1 MSPNAGLPAATT
13 TANCEAVLDEI
24 GRVVVGKR
32 AALSLILTTVLG
44 GGHVLIEDLPGLG
57 KTLIARSFAA
67 ALGLEFT
74 RVQFTPDLLPADL
87 LGSTVYDMQS
97 GRFEFR
103 RGPIFTNLLLAD
115 EINRTP
121 PKTQAALLESMAEG
135 QVSIDG
141 VTHKLPAPFI
151 VLATDNPIEYEG
163 TYPLPEAQPDRFAIP
178 LELRYLS
185 EQEEASMLRRR
196 LDRGSAQPTVNQV
209 VDAHDLIA
217 MRDSVEQ
224 VTVHDDVLRYVVSL
238 ATATRQHPQVA
249 VGASPRAELDLVQL
263 ARAKALLLGRDY
275 VIPEDVK
282 SLAVP
287 TMAHRISLRPEMWV
301 RRVHGSDVVEELL
314 RRLPVPRAKGP
325 RCGGTVGG
333 APGPGGQGADGVIE
347 PRRSEVELDW
357 RPSPL
362 TRAVVTCAAA
372 GLAVAVI
379 GGFWQLIAFA
389 APLVGVLM
397 SIGWQRGVPKVHVYG
412 EPGSLRCFESEETRL
427 SVWAV
432 AETTDVTVALTVGA
446 VDGMRLETVEPDSQQ
461 RRTVAAT
468 ADKWGRYPIVARVN
482 VVARGGLV
490 LGTGVADAANVFVF
504 PLAPPQS
511 TAIPRTELLD
521 RLGTHLT
528 RHIGPGVEYAD
539 VRLYVPGDQL
549 RTVNW
554 PVSARRGHL
563 HVTER
568 LTDRAAD
575 VVVLIDG
582 YPQPPGPATDAT
594 DRIVRGAVQ
603 VVQSALRSGDRA
615 GIVALGGRHP
625 RWLEADIGRRQF
637 YRILDAVLTAG
648 DFETTPGT
656 LAPRAALPPGA
667 IVIAFSTLLDTEFA
681 LALIDLRKRGHTV
694 VAVDVLEGAPFEAGR
709 DRLVARMW
717 SLQRSFMYRDMG
729 TIGVDVVSWHGDATL
744 DQAVHLVPD
753 HRRPLRRRAARI

>member
-1 MSPNAGLPAATT
+1 
-13 TANCEAVLDEI
+13 
-24 GRVVVGKR
+24 
-32 AALSLILTTVLG
+32 
-44 GGHVLIEDLPGLG
+44 
-57 KTLIARSFAA
+57 
-67 ALGLEFT
+67 
-74 RVQFTPDLLPADL
+74 
-87 LGSTVYDMQS
+87 
-97 GRFEFR
+97 
-103 RGPIFTNLLLAD
+103 
-115 EINRTP
+115 
-121 PKTQAALLESMAEG
+121 
-135 QVSIDG
+135 
-141 VTHKLPAPFI
+141 
-151 VLATDNPIEYEG
+151 
-163 TYPLPEAQPDRFAIP
+163 
-178 LELRYLS
+178 
-185 EQEEASMLRRR
+185 
-196 LDRGSAQPTVNQV
+196 
-209 VDAHDLIA
+209 
-217 MRDSVEQ
+217 
-224 VTVHDDVLRYVVSL
+224 
-238 ATATRQHPQVA
+238 
-249 VGASPRAELDLVQL
+249 
-263 ARAKALLLGRDY
+263 
-275 VIPEDVK
+275 
-282 SLAVP
+282 
-287 TMAHRISLRPEMWV
+287 
-301 RRVHGSDVVEELL
+301 
-314 RRLPVPRAKGP
+314 
-325 RCGGTVGG
+325 
-333 APGPGGQGADGVIE
+333 VIE
-347 PRRSEVELDW
+347 TRRTEVELGW

-432 AETTDVTVALTVGA
+432 AETADVTVALTVAA
-446 VDGMRLETVEPDSQQ
+446 VDGMRFETVEPDSQQ

-539 VRLYVPGDQL
+539 VRRYVPGDQL

-554 PVSARRGHL
+554 PVSARRGSL

-615 GIVALGGRHP
+615 GIVALGGRRP
-625 RWLEADIGRRQF
+625 RWLGADIGRRQF

-744 DQAVHLVPD
+744 DQAMHLVPD